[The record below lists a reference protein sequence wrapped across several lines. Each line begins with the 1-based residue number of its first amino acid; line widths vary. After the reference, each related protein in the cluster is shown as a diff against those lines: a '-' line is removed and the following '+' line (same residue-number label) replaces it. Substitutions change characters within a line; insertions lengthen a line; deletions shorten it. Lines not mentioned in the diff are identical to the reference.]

1 MSQDDVAA
9 VRRAY
14 ETFNTGDLGAW
25 LALFDPDVVWHASED
40 NPDADIYHGHDG
52 LAALFVTWQ
61 EMFEELRVEPY
72 EFIDADDYVIVS
84 ARVRGRGAGSGAEID
99 MPSTWVWRL
108 RDGKTIEG
116 WEHRTKEQAL
126 EALGLRE

>member
-1 MSQDDVAA
+1 MSKDNVAA

-14 ETFNTGDLGAW
+14 EIFNTGDLSAW
-25 LALFDPDVVWHASED
+25 LEQCDPEVVWHASED
-40 NPDADIYHGHDG
+40 NPDADTYYGRDG

-61 EMFEELRVEPY
+61 EMFEELRVEPD
-72 EFIDADDYVIVS
+72 EFIDAGDYVIVP

-99 MPSTWVWRL
+99 MPSTWTWRL
-108 RDGKTIEG
+108 RDGKTIEA

-126 EALGLRE
+126 KAAGLRE